1 MRGSRDAPANQG
13 EPHGR
18 IASPGVGT
26 LAASEGDESDTVV
39 KHATLCRLESRG
51 RRESPRGEM
60 LQTCVYGYYIR
71 NGKTSHVNAKHG
83 DVTDPTD
90 DMTPRLLI
98 TLVFIL
104 GIVIA
109 VISTLLLRYIG
120 ALSTDPTGEL

>member
-1 MRGSRDAPANQG
+1 
-13 EPHGR
+13 
-18 IASPGVGT
+18 
-26 LAASEGDESDTVV
+26 
-39 KHATLCRLESRG
+39 
-51 RRESPRGEM
+51 M
-60 LQTCVYGYYIR
+60 LPTCVYGYYIR
-71 NGKTSHVNAKHG
+71 NGKTSHVNAKHR

-120 ALSTDPTGEL
+120 ALSTDPTGELQLACLLLDERFYTFCCLPFLAARRIKISLSSCSHFSRHIV